1 MATTIKNAT
10 LTVTIK
16 EEITLNGSRQDSEN
30 ILRIPSINEIFK
42 QIVTC
47 TTDRN
52 ELFAAIGSG
61 TDRGSFVEGNIRY
74 IRITNLD
81 DAYHVTLFFKNE
93 SNDEFA
99 VKLDYGQSFI
109 YNGDLSGGVVDT
121 FDANTAGATSSG
133 QLADLTNIYGQ
144 ADSASVDLEIFVAS
158 A

>member
-1 MATTIKNAT
+1 MATTITNAT
-10 LTVTIK
+10 LKVTVE
-16 EEITLNGSRQDSEN
+16 EEISLNGQRQGSKN
-30 ILRIPSINEIFK
+30 VLRISDINEIFK

-61 TDRGSFVEGNIRY
+61 TDRGSFLEANIRY

-81 DAYHVTLFFKNE
+81 DTYHVNLFFKNE

-99 VKLDYGQSFI
+99 IKLDYGQSFI

-121 FDANTAGATSSG
+121 FDANSGGAASSG

-158 A
+158 T

>member
-10 LTVTIK
+10 LKTTIK

-81 DAYHVTLFFKNE
+81 NEYHVTLIFKNE
-93 SNDEFA
+93 NNDEFA

-121 FDANTAGATSSG
+121 FDANGAGTATVGG
-133 QLADLTNIYGQ
+133 LADLTNIYGQ

>member
-1 MATTIKNAT
+1 MATTITNAT
-10 LTVTIK
+10 MVVTIK
-16 EEITLNGSRQDSEN
+16 EDLTLNGQQQGGTTTLN
-30 ILRIPSINEIFK
+30 ISNVDEVFK

-81 DAYHVTLFFKNE
+81 NAYHVTLFFKNE

-121 FDANTAGATSSG
+121 FDANTAGAAASG
-133 QLADLTNIYGQ
+133 QLADLTNIYAQ
-144 ADSASVDLEIFVAS
+144 ADTASVDLEIFVAS
-158 A
+158 I

>member
-10 LTVTIK
+10 LKTSMK

>member
-10 LTVTIK
+10 LKTTIK

-144 ADSASVDLEIFVAS
+144 ADTASVDLEIFVAS

>member
-10 LTVTIK
+10 LKTTIK

-81 DAYHVTLFFKNE
+81 DAYHVALFFKNE

-144 ADSASVDLEIFVAS
+144 ADTASVDLEIFVAS

>member
-10 LTVTIK
+10 LKTTIK

>member
-1 MATTIKNAT
+1 MAD
-10 LTVTIK
+10 LTVTIT
-16 EEITLNGSRQDSEN
+16 ESITLNGKDQGGTYTKN
-30 ILRIPSINEIFK
+30 MGAITQTFK
-42 QIVTC
+42 HLVTC

-61 TDRGSFVEGNIRY
+61 TDKGSFPEASVRY

-81 DAYHVTLFFKNE
+81 GTNHVTLIFKNE

-99 VKLDYGQSFI
+99 VLVDKGQSFI
-109 YNGDLSGGVVDT
+109 YNGDLAGGVVDT
-121 FDANTAGATSSG
+121 FDANTAGAASSG

-144 ADSASVDLEIFVAS
+144 ADSGSVLLEIFVAC

>member
-1 MATTIKNAT
+1 MATTITNAT
-10 LTVTIK
+10 MVVTIK
-16 EEITLNGSRQDSEN
+16 EDLTLNGQQQGSTTTLN
-30 ILRIPSINEIFK
+30 ISNVDEVFK

-81 DAYHVTLFFKNE
+81 NAYHVTLFFKNE

-121 FDANTAGATSSG
+121 FDANSGGAASSG
-133 QLADLTNIYGQ
+133 QLADLTNIYAQ
-144 ADSASVDLEIFVAS
+144 ADTASVDLEIFVAS
-158 A
+158 I